1 MALAGAFVFMWS
13 WFMATQV
20 EASGSGGLN
29 LVKWI
34 VVLLLLVAATLGNHY
49 LTTVSSVLRIGG
61 VVVLALV
68 AFGIAF
74 TTDKGRSFLE
84 MLKEARVEARKIV
97 WPGKQETWQTTLI
110 VAGVVLVASLLLW
123 GIDSLFGWLVSSVIG

>member
-1 MALAGAFVFMWS
+1 MWS
-13 WFMATQV
+13 RFMATQV
-20 EASGSGGLN
+20 EASGGSSGLN

-49 LTTVSSVLRIGG
+49 LTSVSAVLRIGG

-68 AFGIAF
+68 AFGIAL
-74 TTDKGRSFLE
+74 TTDKGRAFLE

-97 WPGKQETWQTTLI
+97 WPTKQETWQTTLI
-110 VAGVVLVASLLLW
+110 VAGVVVVTSLLLW

>member
-1 MALAGAFVFMWS
+1 
-13 WFMATQV
+13 MATQV
-20 EASGSGGLN
+20 EASGSAGLN

-34 VVLLLLVAATLGNHY
+34 VVLLLLVAATLGNQY
-49 LTTVSSVLRIGG
+49 LTSIAPVIRTGG
-61 VVVLALV
+61 VVILALV
-68 AFGIAF
+68 AFGIAL
-74 TTDKGRSFLE
+74 TTDKGRAFLE

-97 WPGKQETWQTTLI
+97 WPSKQETWQTTLI